1 MRSSSN
7 GLNLWSFGQ
16 RKGSADRLKG
26 VFKSHRNV
34 KNFVGLS
41 ALRGEGLIACGSEDN
56 ELYVYERSESK
67 PLWRMKFPS
76 FLDQESSPPS
86 PSSSSSSSSSSA
98 SSEGKK
104 WRAEMI
110 CSAHEKD
117 DEEEVDDDEQETRQ
131 ADHDECRVKMHRK
144 SESNGSLNACSL
156 NHQSALWG
164 KKAGGSGPR
173 PGPRPRPR
181 PRPSD
186 SFVGAVCW
194 GPPSSHGGHHQPH
207 EHSLVTA
214 NSQGTVQLV
223 MVRSRPVAS

>member
-86 PSSSSSSSSSSA
+86 PSSSSSS
-98 SSEGKK
+98 
-104 WRAEMI
+104 
-110 CSAHEKD
+110 
-117 DEEEVDDDEQETRQ
+117 
-131 ADHDECRVKMHRK
+131 
-144 SESNGSLNACSL
+144 
-156 NHQSALWG
+156 
-164 KKAGGSGPR
+164 
-173 PGPRPRPR
+173 
-181 PRPSD
+181 
-186 SFVGAVCW
+186 
-194 GPPSSHGGHHQPH
+194 PSSCACACASRIASPTRNRWCSTHRLGARTARWASTWR
-207 EHSLVTA
+207 HSTLLLLLPCVYA
-214 NSQGTVQLV
+214 MAMLL
-223 MVRSRPVAS
+223 PI